1 MSKTDHGQ
9 QTSDV
14 NQDALHGLHGAPIF
28 LNAGSKVIAGS
39 GSDGKSVS
47 EADHSRNNANE
58 SASVGDGQSSGTAP
72 KRYQSSRDSA
82 GGKARV
88 KKKTA
93 IQTSGALLLH
103 TQLAHNLFMGRKA
116 APNQYAI
123 TGLIQFSGQIR
134 TIWESAAL
142 DDPYA
147 DMKLLQVE
155 SAINTASELVRINT
169 EVMNN
174 LLDSLGDRIVL
185 GDCRSERPVSVPIS
199 FRTPYGFMAAR
210 LLGDFDE
217 MVICALKARH
227 IGMILDQEWHATVSK
242 TATAIRRVFNLSGTF
257 NYSGATRNDF
267 AANNQRAR
275 EVIAKYGELPKEVL
289 AGTKRAKIAPP
300 IKDQSALRAG
310 QASNQDES
318 APEGV
323 YAEETTE

>member
-9 QTSDV
+9 QSSDV
-14 NQDALHGLHGAPIF
+14 NQDALHGAPIIF
-28 LNAGSKVIAGS
+28 NSKAVAGS
-39 GSDGKSVS
+39 GLAGKSES
-47 EADHSRNNANE
+47 ETGRSRNKANE
-58 SASVGDGQSSGTAP
+58 TVSVADGQSSGTAP
-72 KRYQSSRDSA
+72 KRKQSNRDSL
-82 GGKARV
+82 GGKAKV

-134 TIWESAAL
+134 TIWESASL

-147 DMKLLQVE
+147 DMKLLHIE
-155 SAINTASELVRINT
+155 AAMDNAAELVRINT

-185 GDCRSERPVSVPIS
+185 SDCRSERPVSVPIS

-275 EVIAKYGELPKEVL
+275 EAIAKYGELPQEVL

-300 IKDQSALRAG
+300 IKDQSVLRAR
-310 QASNQDES
+310 QVNNQNET

-323 YAEETTE
+323 FAEEATE